1 MGQYFKV
8 ANLDKKQVIDPHE
21 FGDGLKLMEIGC
33 SSNGTMLGLALLL
46 RQSTGSGGGDFLAVG
61 AHPVVGS
68 WAGDRVTIVG
78 DYDKSNQIAT
88 GQKKGELWDAFE
100 DTGEWEDIS
109 IEVVLAMCADHYVRG
124 ELANN
129 ASFKW
134 KRDADLKATP
144 HHPNPYPLDERIKV
158 ALWGRT
164 PPLEEVER

>member
-21 FGDGLKLMEIGC
+21 FGDGLKLMEFGC
-33 SSNGTMLGLALLL
+33 SGHGTMTGLTLLL
-46 RQSTGSGGGDFLAVG
+46 RQSTGSGGGDFHAVE

-68 WAGDRVTIVG
+68 WAGDRISIVG
-78 DYDKSNQIAT
+78 DYDDSH
-88 GQKKGELWDAFE
+88 LWEAFE
-100 DTGEWEDIS
+100 TSEWEDIS
-109 IEVVLAMCADHYVRG
+109 TEVVLAMCADHYVRS

-158 ALWGRT
+158 ALWGRI